1 MKVHFGGRPIGAED
15 EHHFVPIVPREE
27 PTGALLR
34 TGASDKHEH
43 HRLEDIL
50 SLIEKSRL
58 DKSVQTQS
66 MAIFNRLAQAEAE
79 VHGSPPDQVHLH
91 EVGALDAVVDI
102 VGSVAGLRLL
112 GIEKIYAS
120 PCILALDSFAV
131 HTVAIPSP
139 SPAFSPCAATFQ
151 ACKPI
156 FDLNS

>member
-1 MKVHFGGRPIGAED
+1 MVLGALIDAGLSLEALIEELNKPDLPGLELTQERAVRQSIAGTHVKVHFGGRPIGAED

-66 MAIFNRLAQAEAE
+66 MAIFNRLPKPRPKFTAVRQTRSTCTKSAHSMPWSISL
-79 VHGSPPDQVHLH
+79 VPLPDSGS
-91 EVGALDAVVDI
+91 
-102 VGSVAGLRLL
+102 
-112 GIEKIYAS
+112 
-120 PCILALDSFAV
+120 
-131 HTVAIPSP
+131 
-139 SPAFSPCAATFQ
+139 
-151 ACKPI
+151 
-156 FDLNS
+156 